1 MKVLNTWQVATA
13 TNGSEIK
20 VKLVP
25 LKRQQNTNQGVIWV
39 EVGHM
44 IQLESGEIIPMNL
57 DGLSF
62 YTGVNQLYRL
72 NESDCD
78 MYN

>member
-1 MKVLNTWQVATA
+1 
-13 TNGSEIK
+13 
-20 VKLVP
+20 LVP
-25 LKRQQNTNQGVIWV
+25 LKRQQNTNHGLIWV

-44 IQLESGEIIPMNL
+44 IQLESGETLPMNL

-72 NESDCD
+72 NEL
-78 MYN
+78 N

>member
-1 MKVLNTWQVATA
+1 MTALNTWRVATA
-13 TNGSEIK
+13 VNGSEIN

-25 LKRQQNTNQGVIWV
+25 LKRQQNTNHGLIWV

-44 IQLESGEIIPMNL
+44 IQLESGETLPMNL

-72 NESDCD
+72 NEL
-78 MYN
+78 N